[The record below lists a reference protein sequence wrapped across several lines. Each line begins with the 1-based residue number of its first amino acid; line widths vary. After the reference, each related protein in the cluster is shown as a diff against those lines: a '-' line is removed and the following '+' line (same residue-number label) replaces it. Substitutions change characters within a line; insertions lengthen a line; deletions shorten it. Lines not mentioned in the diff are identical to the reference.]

1 MLDEQPSGFY
11 HPRILRIVD
20 LAHPASSMPTTETI
34 FTLLGPLFLLLGAG
48 RCVAAG
54 RLVPQGKTWL
64 IVGLIFTAVAL
75 WLRWS
80 HPPV

>member
-1 MLDEQPSGFY
+1 
-11 HPRILRIVD
+11 
-20 LAHPASSMPTTETI
+20 
-34 FTLLGPLFLLLGAG
+34 LLGPLFLLLGAG

-54 RLVPQGKTWL
+54 RLVPRGKTWL